1 MKVYVLHRPVE
12 VRYGNAADQLCF
24 FKEDGLMLQTCFLSV
39 CKGLISS
46 EISFT
51 DLCRLFVDACETVP
65 KVLVCVFISFL
76 SFCL

>member
-24 FKEDGLMLQTCFLSV
+24 FKEDGLVLQTCFLSV

-51 DLCRLFVDACETVP
+51 DLCL
-65 KVLVCVFISFL
+65 
-76 SFCL
+76 